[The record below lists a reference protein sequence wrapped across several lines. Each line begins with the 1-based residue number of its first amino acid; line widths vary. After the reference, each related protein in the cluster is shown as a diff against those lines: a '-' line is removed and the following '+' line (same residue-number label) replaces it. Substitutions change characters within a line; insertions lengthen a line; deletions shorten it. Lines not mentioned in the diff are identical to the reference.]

1 MRFFVLLFATG
12 LGTGYSPIA
21 PGTMGT
27 LVAVPAFLLLSSIPF
42 PLYEL
47 TLFAFFFL
55 ATWLSDNAERYFGKK
70 DDGRIVIDEVM
81 GFFLTMLWIPGTV
94 LTVVIG
100 FFLFRFFDIF
110 KPFPIR
116 HVERKCKGGWG
127 VVLDDV
133 LAGIYANIAL
143 HIIVSLIVRN

>member
-27 LVAVPAFLLLSSIPF
+27 LLSVPVYLLLSRIPS
-42 PLYEL
+42 PLYEI
-47 TLFAFFFL
+47 TLIAFFFL
-55 ATWLSDNAERYFGKK
+55 SIWLSDNGERYFGKK

-81 GFFLTMLWIPGTV
+81 GFFLTMLWIPGTA
-94 LTVVIG
+94 LTIVIG

-116 HVERKCKGGWG
+116 HVERRCKGGWG

-143 HIIVSLIVRN
+143 HIIVNLSVRN